1 MLGLPSPGNVAKL
14 IRCVLGMTLNSS
26 VVVQGMR
33 NDRVRVRIRVRFG
46 VRVRSTPKN
55 QVLDYQE
62 FKNLRNQESNFTH
75 IISSCVLRE

>member
-46 VRVRSTPKN
+46 VRVR
-55 QVLDYQE
+55 
-62 FKNLRNQESNFTH
+62 
-75 IISSCVLRE
+75 VLRKIKCSIIKNSRI